1 MDFAID
7 RFNRVAGE
15 ERSMAQEGVETARI
29 RYANYLLTHNRAA
42 AARPVVDALLIN
54 SELRQRYDVAELRL
68 LLAVSE
74 KRVAAIIPDLPQ
86 EAETLR
92 NLGNGLR
99 RAGFAAE
106 ARAVLFASYEI
117 DLRDGNVDAAIPGL
131 AALHIEAGAVE
142 KAVPLL
148 DLYVMQS
155 DVPFTR
161 HQTAGELFL
170 RNKRKP
176 EAVRYLEPLAAA
188 EPWNRTARA
197 LLAEARDDEAAMTAV
212 TAAPAANYADRVRAA
227 QWIGAN
233 KPKAVQSGAGELD
246 FLAANRITDAASEQ
260 PLWATARRVAAGNAK
275 NESTM
280 IRLYRAVLAI
290 APNDDDSALKLF
302 RALLLN
308 GRPREAIS
316 AIEDRVHI
324 VTELADRAR
333 LADAYVRI
341 NQLQRATNTFDQI
354 FETGTPAQTNR
365 WRGAAAIVRAQ
376 AVRDEQN
383 QMRRPVIAEELEQVN
398 IVKPRLTAQ
407 SGGAR

>member
-1 MDFAID
+1 MFRGGVGDLI
-7 RFNRVAGE
+7 RGE
-15 ERSMAQEGVETARI
+15 EIE
-29 RYANYLLTHNRAA
+29 
-42 AARPVVDALLIN
+42 
-54 SELRQRYDVAELRL
+54 
-68 LLAVSE
+68 
-74 KRVAAIIPDLPQ
+74 
-86 EAETLR
+86 
-92 NLGNGLR
+92 
-99 RAGFAAE
+99 
-106 ARAVLFASYEI
+106 FAST
-117 DLRDGNVDAAIPGL
+117 GL
-131 AALHIEAGAVE
+131 NGFRFVGADPVGGS
-142 KAVPLL
+142 
-148 DLYVMQS
+148 Q
-155 DVPFTR
+155 
-161 HQTAGELFL
+161 
-170 RNKRKP
+170 
-176 EAVRYLEPLAAA
+176 AVRI
-188 EPWNRTARA
+188 
-197 LLAEARDDEAAMTAV
+197 V
-212 TAAPAANYADRVRAA
+212 S
-227 QWIGAN
+227 GGGGGN
-233 KPKAVQSGAGELD
+233 KPKAIQSGSGELD

-290 APNDDDSALKLF
+290 APNDDESALQLF
-302 RALLLN
+302 RALLQS

-341 NQLQRATNTFDQI
+341 NQLHRATNTFDQI

-365 WRGAAAIVRAQ
+365 WRRAAAIVRAQ